1 MTMSKMKDMCLPL
14 YGRLAPTQSSGGITP
29 TGTKEITIEENGLF
43 TEDVTNFAEA
53 KITVNVSTGSS
64 GDDLLDSVVSGQDN
78 IDVLSVGSSKI
89 RPYAF
94 YGTTNIGRLVAD
106 NAESVGDQAFGRAAS
121 ITEIS
126 LSNATYLGQH
136 VIDGSGV
143 TSFYAPKAK
152 ELDNRCFSYAD
163 KLNTLSLPSLEICNS
178 NAFANCSNLEEL
190 YLPKCVTMRGV
201 VIRFC
206 PNLRVL
212 VLGAVN
218 IARNT
223 IASDTLNLTLL
234 KVDPPSSI
242 YIPSITRGSVVMAN
256 IESVPILEGFH
267 DDFSG
272 GTANIYVP
280 DDLVDEFKVA
290 SNWSLF
296 SDRIKPVSEYVEE

>member
-1 MTMSKMKDMCLPL
+1 MSKMKDMCLPL

-64 GDDLLDSVVSGQDN
+64 GNDLLDSVVSGQDN
-78 IDVLSVGSSKI
+78 IDVLSVGSSEI

-94 YGTTNIGRLVAD
+94 YRTSNIGRLVAD
-106 NAESVGDQAFGRAAS
+106 NAESVGDFAFAIATS

-126 LSNATYLGQH
+126 LSNATYLGGN
-136 VIDGSGV
+136 VIDGAGV
-143 TSFYAPKAK
+143 TSFYAPKVK
-152 ELDNRCFSYAD
+152 ELGNSCFSYANN
-163 KLNTLSLPSLEICNS
+163 LQTLSLPSVEICNS
-178 NAFANCSNLEEL
+178 LAFSSCGNLKEL
-190 YLPKCVTMRGV
+190 YLPKCVTMRGI

-218 IARNT
+218 IASNT
-223 IASDTLNLTLL
+223 IYGGDVRSLTLL

-242 YIPSITRGSVVMAN
+242 YIPSIKDGSIVMAN

-267 DDFSG
+267 DNFSG
-272 GTANIYVP
+272 GKANIYVP

>member
-1 MTMSKMKDMCLPL
+1 MSKMKDMCLPL

-64 GDDLLDSVVSGQDN
+64 GDDLLDSVVSGQGN

-94 YGTTNIGRLVAD
+94 YGMTNIGRLVAD
-106 NAESVGDQAFGRAAS
+106 NAESVGDYAFYGATS

-126 LSNATYLGQH
+126 LSNATYLGRH
-136 VIDGSGV
+136 TIDGSGV

-152 ELDNRCFSYAD
+152 ELDNDCFSYSQLD
-163 KLNTLSLPSLEICNS
+163 TLSLPSVEICNS
-178 NAFANCSNLEEL
+178 MAFSYCSNLREL
-190 YLPKCVTMRGV
+190 YLPKCVTMRGI
-201 VIRFC
+201 VIIQC
-206 PNLRVL
+206 PKLRVL

-218 IARNT
+218 IASNT
-223 IASDTLNLTLL
+223 ISAMSPGDVPRLTLL

-267 DDFSG
+267 KNFSG

-296 SDRIKPVSEYVEE
+296 SDRIKPVSEYVE

>member
-1 MTMSKMKDMCLPL
+1 MSKMKDMCLPL

-78 IDVLSVGSSKI
+78 IDVLSVGSSRI

-106 NAESVGDQAFGRAAS
+106 NAESVGGYAFYGATS

-126 LSNATYLGQH
+126 LSNATYLGQNI
-136 VIDGSGV
+136 IDGSGV
-143 TSFYAPKAK
+143 TSFYAPKAE
-152 ELDNRCFSYAD
+152 ELNNSCFSYS
-163 KLNTLSLPSLEICNS
+163 KLNTLSLPSVEICNS
-178 NAFANCSNLEEL
+178 VAFADCSNLQEL
-190 YLPKCVTMRGV
+190 YLPKCVTMRGI
-201 VIRFC
+201 VIMRC
-206 PNLRVL
+206 PKLRVL

-218 IARNT
+218 IASNT
-223 IASDTLNLTLL
+223 IAYGDVPRLTLL

-242 YIPSITRGSVVMAN
+242 YIPSIKRGSVVMAN

-267 DDFSG
+267 DTFSG

>member
-1 MTMSKMKDMCLPL
+1 MSKMKDMCLPL

-94 YGTTNIGRLVAD
+94 YGTSNIGRLVAD
-106 NAESVGDQAFGRAAS
+106 NAESVGACAFFGAGS

-126 LSNATYLGQH
+126 LSNATHLGRQL
-136 VIDGSGV
+136 IQDSGV
-143 TSFYAPKAK
+143 TSFYAPKVK
-152 ELDNRCFSYAD
+152 ELDNSCFSYARF
-163 KLNTLSLPSLEICNS
+163 KTLSLPSVEICNS
-178 NAFANCSNLEEL
+178 LAFSDCSNLEEL
-190 YLPKCVTMRGV
+190 YLPKCVTMRGS
-201 VIRFC
+201 VITAC

-218 IARNT
+218 IASNT
-223 IASDTLNLTLL
+223 ILGDMRSPTLL

-242 YIPSITRGSVVMAN
+242 YIPSIKRGSVVMAN

-267 DDFSG
+267 DNFRG
-272 GTANIYVP
+272 GEANIYVP

-296 SDRIKPVSEYVEE
+296 SDRIKPVSEYVEK

>member
-1 MTMSKMKDMCLPL
+1 MSKMKDMCLPL

-64 GDDLLDSVVSGQDN
+64 GDDLLDSVVSGQGN

-94 YGTTNIGRLVAD
+94 HGTTNIGRLVAD
-106 NAESVGDQAFGRAAS
+106 NAESVGDDAFSGATS

-126 LSNATYLGQH
+126 LSNATYLGKYAIQ
-136 VIDGSGV
+136 GSGV

-152 ELDNRCFSYAD
+152 ELDKGCFSHAR
-163 KLNTLSLPSLEICNS
+163 LINTLSLPSVEICNS
-178 NAFANCSNLEEL
+178 FAFSDCSNLREL
-190 YLPKCVTMRGV
+190 YLPKCATMRAT
-201 VIRFC
+201 VIIEC
-206 PNLRVL
+206 PKLRVL

-218 IARNT
+218 IAKNT
-223 IASDTLNLTLL
+223 IAAASGDVLLLTLL

-242 YIPSITRGSVVMAN
+242 YMPSITRGSVVMAN
-256 IESVPILEGFH
+256 IKSVPILEGFR
-267 DDFSG
+267 DNFRD

-280 DDLVDEFKVA
+280 DNLVDEFKVA

-296 SDRIKPVSEYVEE
+296 SDRIKPVSEYVE

>member
-1 MTMSKMKDMCLPL
+1 MSKMKDMCLPL

-64 GDDLLDSVVSGQDN
+64 GDDLLDSVVAGQDN

-106 NAESVGDQAFGRAAS
+106 NAESVGEQAFAFSTS

-126 LSNATYLGQH
+126 LSNATYLGKYL
-136 VIDGSGV
+136 IDGSGV
-143 TSFYAPKAK
+143 TSFYAPKAE
-152 ELDNRCFSYAD
+152 ELDNSCFSYS
-163 KLNTLSLPSLEICNS
+163 KLNTLSLPSVEICNS
-178 NAFANCSNLEEL
+178 SAFASCSNLEKL

-201 VIRFC
+201 VITQC
-206 PNLRVL
+206 PKLRVL

-218 IARNT
+218 IEEYT
-223 IASDTLNLTLL
+223 IYGGVPGITLL

-242 YIPSITRGSVVMAN
+242 YIPSIKKGRVVMAN

-267 DDFSG
+267 DDFRG

-296 SDRIKPVSEYVEE
+296 SDRIKPVSEYV

>member
-1 MTMSKMKDMCLPL
+1 MSKMKDMCLPL

-94 YGTTNIGRLVAD
+94 YRTTNIGRLVAD
-106 NAESVGDQAFGRAAS
+106 NAESVGDYAFAGATS

-126 LSNATYLGQH
+126 LSNATYLGKQA
-136 VIDGSGV
+136 IDGSGV
-143 TSFYAPKAK
+143 TSFYAPKAE
-152 ELDNRCFSYAD
+152 ELGNSCFSYS
-163 KLNTLSLPSLEICNS
+163 KLKTLSLPSVEICNS
-178 NAFANCSNLEEL
+178 LAFSDCTHLEEL
-190 YLPKCVTMRGV
+190 YLPKCVTMRGI
-201 VIRFC
+201 VITQC

-218 IARNT
+218 IERNT
-223 IASDTLNLTLL
+223 ISTSGDVPRLTLL

-242 YIPSITRGSVVMAN
+242 YMPNIRRGSVVMAN
-256 IESVPILEGFH
+256 IESVPILEGFRN
-267 DDFSG
+267 DFLG

-290 SNWSLF
+290 SNWSSF

>member
-1 MTMSKMKDMCLPL
+1 MSKMKDMCLPL

-94 YGTTNIGRLVAD
+94 YKTTNIGRLVAD
-106 NAESVGDQAFGRAAS
+106 NAESVGDYAFAGATS

-126 LSNATYLGQH
+126 LSNATYLGKQ

-143 TSFYAPKAK
+143 TSFYAPKVK
-152 ELDNRCFSYAD
+152 ELYNFCFSYS
-163 KLNTLSLPSLEICNS
+163 KPKTLSLPSVEICNS
-178 NAFANCSNLEEL
+178 SAFDHCSNLEEL
-190 YLPKCVTMRGV
+190 YLPKCVTMRGI
-201 VIRFC
+201 VISYC

-218 IARNT
+218 IASNT
-223 IASDTLNLTLL
+223 IYGDTPSLTLL

-242 YIPSITRGSVVMAN
+242 YIPSIMQGSVVMAN
-256 IESVPILEGFH
+256 IESVPILEGFS
-267 DDFSG
+267 DNFSG